1 MADPREYSGMPRWA
15 KVFAIL
21 AFAVALLFIV
31 LMLGGGRGRH
41 GPHRHMPSGGGSG
54 QTAPSTAQP

>member
-1 MADPREYSGMPRWA
+1 MPRWA